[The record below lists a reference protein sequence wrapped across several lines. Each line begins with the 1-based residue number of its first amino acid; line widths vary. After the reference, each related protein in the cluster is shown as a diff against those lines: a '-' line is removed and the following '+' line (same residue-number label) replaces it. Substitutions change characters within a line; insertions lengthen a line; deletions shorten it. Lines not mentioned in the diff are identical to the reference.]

1 MLTQRVERLRALEG
15 LPGAVVAVV
24 AGLVLDVKE
33 CSSTLAH
40 EVTAGLESSSRW
52 EEGRA
57 RVASSVAAEEE
68 KVVCRVRVLES
79 ELVAKNQECAR
90 LRQVLEERREAE
102 AGQMTSNNRQV
113 EMPENGTESAGE
125 K

>member
-1 MLTQRVERLRALEG
+1 MLTQRVDRLRALEG
-15 LPGAVVAVV
+15 LPGTVVAAV

-33 CSSTLAH
+33 CSSTLAR

-52 EEGRA
+52 EEGWA
-57 RVASSVAAEEE
+57 RVASSAAAEEE

-79 ELVAKNQECAR
+79 EIVAKNQECVR
-90 LRQVLEERREAE
+90 LRRVLEERRDTEV
-102 AGQMTSNNRQV
+102 GQMKSHTRQK
-113 EMPENGTESAGE
+113 EMPENGMESAGE